1 MKVEQKEI
9 SIKVLIGDRQ
19 YPLKISSEEEE
30 NVRKAAKLV
39 NDRSKFYAE
48 NFSVQ
53 DKQDTI
59 AMSAL
64 EFASENLNT
73 LSKDQSLS
81 LEMEQLLKDL
91 DQYLDGQDIS

>member
-1 MKVEQKEI
+1 VENKEI

-19 YPLKISSEEEE
+19 YPLKISSVEEE

-39 NDRSKFYAE
+39 NERSKFYTE

-53 DKQDTI
+53 DKQDAI

-64 EFASENLNT
+64 EFASENLNAV
-73 LSKDQSLS
+73 SNDQSIS
-81 LEMEQLLKDL
+81 AEMEQLLIKL
-91 DQYLDGQDIS
+91 DQYLDEQDIS

>member
-1 MKVEQKEI
+1 MEQNEI

-19 YPLKISSEEEE
+19 YPLKISSREEE

-39 NDRSKFYAE
+39 NDRSKFYTE

-53 DKQDTI
+53 DKQDAI

-64 EFASENLNT
+64 EFASENLNAT
-73 LSKDQSLS
+73 SKDQSIS
-81 LEMEQLLKDL
+81 ADMEQLLIEL
-91 DQYLDGQDIS
+91 DQYLDEQNIS

>member
-1 MKVEQKEI
+1 MEEQEI

-19 YPLKISSEEEE
+19 YPLKISSKEEE

-39 NDRSKFYAE
+39 NDRSKFYTE

-53 DKQDTI
+53 DKQDAI

-64 EFASENLNT
+64 EFASENLNAI
-73 LSKDQSLS
+73 SKDQSLS
-81 LEMEQLLKDL
+81 QEMEQLLIDL
-91 DQYLDGQDIS
+91 DQYLDEQDVS

>member
-1 MKVEQKEI
+1 MEQKEI

-19 YPLKISSEEEE
+19 YPLKISSVEEE

-39 NDRSKFYAE
+39 NERSKFYTE

-53 DKQDTI
+53 DKQDAI

-64 EFASENLNT
+64 EFASENLNAA
-73 LSKDQSLS
+73 SNDQSIS
-81 LEMEQLLKDL
+81 AEMEQLLVDL
-91 DQYLDGQDIS
+91 DQYLDKQDIS

>member
-1 MKVEQKEI
+1 VEEQEI

-19 YPLKISSEEEE
+19 YPLKISSKEEE

-39 NDRSKFYAE
+39 NDRSKFYTE

-53 DKQDTI
+53 DKQDAI

-64 EFASENLNT
+64 EFASENLNAI
-73 LSKDQSLS
+73 SKDQSLS
-81 LEMEQLLKDL
+81 QEMEQLLIDL
-91 DQYLDGQDIS
+91 DQYLDEQDVS

>member
-1 MKVEQKEI
+1 MENKEI

-19 YPLKISSEEEE
+19 YPLKISSVEEE

-39 NDRSKFYAE
+39 NERSKFYTE

-53 DKQDTI
+53 DKQDAI

-64 EFASENLNT
+64 EFASENLNAV
-73 LSKDQSLS
+73 SNDQSIS
-81 LEMEQLLKDL
+81 AEMEQLLIKL
-91 DQYLDGQDIS
+91 DQYLDEQDIS

>member
-1 MKVEQKEI
+1 MEQQEI

-19 YPLKISSEEEE
+19 YPLKISSGEEE

-39 NDRSKFYAE
+39 NDRSKFYTE

-53 DKQDTI
+53 DKQDAI

-73 LSKDQSLS
+73 TSKEQSLTA
-81 LEMEQLLKDL
+81 EMEQLLIDL
-91 DQYLDGQDIS
+91 DHYLDRQDIS

>member
-1 MKVEQKEI
+1 MEQQEI

-19 YPLKISSEEEE
+19 YPLKISSNEEE

-39 NDRSKFYAE
+39 NDRSKFYTE

-53 DKQDTI
+53 DKQDAI

-64 EFASENLNT
+64 EFASENLNAA
-73 LSKDQSLS
+73 SGDHSIS
-81 LEMEQLLKDL
+81 AEVEHLLIEL
-91 DQYLDGQDIS
+91 DQYLDEQDIS

>member
-1 MKVEQKEI
+1 MEHKEI

-39 NDRSKFYAE
+39 NERSKFYTE

-53 DKQDTI
+53 DKQDAI

-64 EFASENLNT
+64 EFASENLNAV
-73 LSKDQSLS
+73 SNDQSIS
-81 LEMEQLLKDL
+81 AEMEQLLIEL
-91 DQYLDGQDIS
+91 DQYLDEQDIS

>member
-1 MKVEQKEI
+1 MEQQEI

-19 YPLKISSEEEE
+19 YPLKISSAEEE

-39 NDRSKFYAE
+39 NDRSKFYTE

-53 DKQDTI
+53 DKQDAL

-64 EFASENLNT
+64 EFASENLNAIP
-73 LSKDQSLS
+73 KEQSLS
-81 LEMEQLLKDL
+81 AEMEQELMDL
-91 DQYLDGQDIS
+91 DQYLDRQDIS

>member
-1 MKVEQKEI
+1 MEQQEI

-19 YPLKISSEEEE
+19 YPLKISSQEEE

-39 NDRSKFYAE
+39 NDRSKFYTE

-53 DKQDTI
+53 DKQDAI

-64 EFASENLNT
+64 EFASENLNALSKEQT
-73 LSKDQSLS
+73 LSV
-81 LEMEQLLKDL
+81 EMEQLLIDL
-91 DQYLDGQDIS
+91 DQYLERQDIS

>member
-1 MKVEQKEI
+1 MEEKEI

-19 YPLKISSEEEE
+19 YPLKISSKEEE

-39 NDRSKFYAE
+39 NDRSKFYTE

-53 DKQDTI
+53 DKQDAI

-64 EFASENLNT
+64 EFASENLNAI
-73 LSKDQSLS
+73 SKDQSLS
-81 LEMEQLLKDL
+81 QEMEQLLIDL
-91 DQYLDGQDIS
+91 DQYLDEQDIS

>member
-1 MKVEQKEI
+1 MERQEI

-39 NDRSKFYAE
+39 NDRSKFYSE

-53 DKQDTI
+53 DKQDAI

-64 EFASENLNT
+64 EFASENLT
-73 LSKDQSLS
+73 APSVDQAISADT
-81 LEMEQLLKDL
+81 EQLLIDL
-91 DQYLDGQDIS
+91 NKYLDEQDFS

>member
-1 MKVEQKEI
+1 VEHKEI

-19 YPLKISSEEEE
+19 YPLKISSVEEE

-39 NDRSKFYAE
+39 NERSKFYTE

-53 DKQDTI
+53 DKQDAI

-64 EFASENLNT
+64 EFASENLNAV
-73 LSKDQSLS
+73 SNDQSIS
-81 LEMEQLLKDL
+81 AEMEQLLIKL
-91 DQYLDGQDIS
+91 DQYLDAQDIS

>member
-1 MKVEQKEI
+1 MEQKEI

-39 NDRSKFYAE
+39 NDRSKFYTE

-53 DKQDTI
+53 DKQDAI

-64 EFASENLNT
+64 EFASENLNAV
-73 LSKDQSLS
+73 SGGQSIS
-81 LEMEQLLKDL
+81 AEVEQLLIEL
-91 DQYLDGQDIS
+91 DQYLDEQDIS

>member
-1 MKVEQKEI
+1 MEQKEI

-19 YPLKISSEEEE
+19 YPLKISSNEEE

-39 NDRSKFYAE
+39 NDRSKFYTE

-53 DKQDTI
+53 DKQDAI

-64 EFASENLNT
+64 EFASENLNAA
-73 LSKDQSLS
+73 SGDQSIS
-81 LEMEQLLKDL
+81 AEVEHLLIEL
-91 DQYLDGQDIS
+91 DQYLDEQDIS

>member
-1 MKVEQKEI
+1 MEHKEI

-39 NDRSKFYAE
+39 NERSKFYTE

-53 DKQDTI
+53 DKQDAI

-64 EFASENLNT
+64 EFASENLNAV
-73 LSKDQSLS
+73 SNDQSIS
-81 LEMEQLLKDL
+81 AEMEQLLIEL
-91 DQYLDGQDIS
+91 DQYLDKQDIS

>member
-1 MKVEQKEI
+1 VEHKEI

-39 NDRSKFYAE
+39 NERSKFYTE

-53 DKQDTI
+53 DKQDAI

-64 EFASENLNT
+64 EFASENLNAV
-73 LSKDQSLS
+73 SNDQSIS
-81 LEMEQLLKDL
+81 AEMEQLLIEL
-91 DQYLDGQDIS
+91 DQYLDEQDIS

>member
-1 MKVEQKEI
+1 MEQKEI

-19 YPLKISSEEEE
+19 YPLKISSVEEE

-39 NDRSKFYAE
+39 NERSKFYTE

-53 DKQDTI
+53 DKQDAI

-64 EFASENLNT
+64 EFASENLNAV
-73 LSKDQSLS
+73 SNDQSIS
-81 LEMEQLLKDL
+81 AEMEQLLIEL
-91 DQYLDGQDIS
+91 DQYLDEQDIS

>member
-1 MKVEQKEI
+1 MEPKEI

-19 YPLKISSEEEE
+19 YPLKISSGEEE

-39 NDRSKFYAE
+39 NERSKFYTE

-53 DKQDTI
+53 DKQDAI

-64 EFASENLNT
+64 EFASENLNAT
-73 LSKDQSLS
+73 STGQSIS
-81 LEMEQLLKDL
+81 AEMEQLLIEL
-91 DQYLDGQDIS
+91 DQYLDKQDLS

>member
-1 MKVEQKEI
+1 MEPQEI

-19 YPLKISSEEEE
+19 YPLKISSVEEE

-39 NDRSKFYAE
+39 NERSKFYTE

-53 DKQDTI
+53 DKQDAI

-64 EFASENLNT
+64 EFASENLNAV
-73 LSKDQSLS
+73 SNDQSIS
-81 LEMEQLLKDL
+81 AEMEQLLIKL
-91 DQYLDGQDIS
+91 DQYLDEQDIS

>member
-1 MKVEQKEI
+1 MEQQEI

-19 YPLKISSEEEE
+19 YPLKISSGEEE

-39 NDRSKFYAE
+39 NDRSKFYTE

-53 DKQDTI
+53 DKQDAI

-73 LSKDQSLS
+73 TLKEQSLS
-81 LEMEQLLKDL
+81 AEMEQILIDL
-91 DQYLDGQDIS
+91 DHYLDRQDIS

>member
-1 MKVEQKEI
+1 MEQQEI

-19 YPLKISSEEEE
+19 YPLKISSSEEE

-39 NDRSKFYAE
+39 NDRSKFYTE

-53 DKQDTI
+53 DKQDAI

-64 EFASENLNT
+64 EFASENLNNI
-73 LSKDQSLS
+73 SKDQSIS
-81 LEMEQLLKDL
+81 VEMEQLLIDL
-91 DQYLDGQDIS
+91 DKYLDVQDIS

>member
-1 MKVEQKEI
+1 MEAKEI

-19 YPLKISSEEEE
+19 YPLKISSHEEE

-39 NDRSKFYAE
+39 NERSKFYTE

-53 DKQDTI
+53 DKQDAI

-64 EFASENLNT
+64 EFASENLNAT
-73 LSKDQSLS
+73 TKDQTISA
-81 LEMEQLLKDL
+81 EMEQLLLDL
-91 DQYLDGQDIS
+91 DRDLDELDIT

>member
-1 MKVEQKEI
+1 VEQQEI

-19 YPLKISSEEEE
+19 YPLKISSDEEE

-39 NDRSKFYAE
+39 NDRSKFYTE

-53 DKQDTI
+53 DKQDAI

-64 EFASENLNT
+64 EFASENLN
-73 LSKDQSLS
+73 LSSRDQSLS
-81 LEMEQLLKDL
+81 VEMENLLIEL
-91 DQYLDGQDIS
+91 NQYLDRQDIS

>member
-1 MKVEQKEI
+1 VEEQEI

-19 YPLKISSEEEE
+19 YPLKISSKEEE

-39 NDRSKFYAE
+39 NDRSKFYTE

-53 DKQDTI
+53 DKQDAI

-64 EFASENLNT
+64 EFASENLNAI
-73 LSKDQSLS
+73 SKDQSLS
-81 LEMEQLLKDL
+81 QEMEQLLIDL
-91 DQYLDGQDIS
+91 DQYLDEQDIS